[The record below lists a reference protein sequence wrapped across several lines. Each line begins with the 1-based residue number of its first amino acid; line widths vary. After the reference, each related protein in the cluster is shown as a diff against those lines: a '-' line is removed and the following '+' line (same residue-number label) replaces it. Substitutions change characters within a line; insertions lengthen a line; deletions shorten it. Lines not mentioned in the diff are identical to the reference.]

1 MLNEETSIIYADDL
15 TKINEF
21 INRPE
26 EIFTNFDDKLSL
38 LQWFH
43 LWFVHTSLHCSL
55 RLVVDVHFQRLLI
68 RNIPVDT
75 QSVPSILSPEMMVI
89 IMILKLGE
97 KAQLATNSYEIL

>member
-1 MLNEETSIIYADDL
+1 MEIHRIIAQGSVWGIRQDFNMLNEETSIINADDL

-26 EIFTNFDDKLSL
+26 EIFTNFDDKLSV

-68 RNIPVDT
+68 RNIPVDA
-75 QSVPSILSPEMMVI
+75 QSVPSILSPE
-89 IMILKLGE
+89 IMKG
-97 KAQLATNSYEIL
+97 